1 MKWTSR
7 ARRERQE
14 TPKPRSARH
23 GRHGRVGR
31 SALTKPPL
39 PAIGSRY
46 DRFNMVFLA
55 AVDALR
61 HEWPELKDVRFELG
75 ALPVGD
81 AGEGVPRWTV
91 DRKNDVIIVHRI
103 VVERLDKAH
112 GQTLG
117 RTDEFHRRLLIE
129 NAVFGGAAE
138 YLGRDPYDLGADPFH
153 GS

>member
-1 MKWTSR
+1 MRWTSR
-7 ARRERQE
+7 ARREPQE
-14 TPKPRSARH
+14 PVKPRVARH

-46 DRFNMVFLA
+46 DRFNMVFLS

-61 HEWPELKDVRFELG
+61 HEWPELRAVRFELG
-75 ALPVGD
+75 SLPINESD
-81 AGEGVPRWTV
+81 ERMPRWNV
-91 DRKNDVIIVHRI
+91 DRDNGLIIVHRI
-103 VVERLDKAH
+103 VIERLDKAH
-112 GQTLG
+112 GQPLN

-129 NAVFGGAAE
+129 NAVFGAAAE

-153 GS
+153 

>member
-1 MKWTSR
+1 MRWTSR

-14 TPKPRSARH
+14 SPKPRSARH

-55 AVDALR
+55 AVDLLR
-61 HEWPELKDVRFELG
+61 REWPELKDVRFELG
-75 ALPVGD
+75 SLPVGET
-81 AGEGVPRWTV
+81 GERMPRWTV
-91 DRKNDVIIVHRI
+91 DRANNLVIVHRV

-112 GQTLG
+112 GQPLN

-153 GS
+153 